1 MRFFGRNRRERLA
14 GAWVR
19 LHRDQRGAMLDY
31 VLVLGVICVPLF
43 ILFDKLFEVLSDY
56 FGMIAFY
63 VSWPFL

>member
-1 MRFFGRNRRERLA
+1 MRFFGRHRRGRLA
-14 GAWVR
+14 RAPVR

-43 ILFDKLFEVLSDY
+43 ILFDKLFEILSDY

>member
-1 MRFFGRNRRERLA
+1 MGIFGRNRRGHLA
-14 GAWVR
+14 RAPVR

>member
-1 MRFFGRNRRERLA
+1 MRNEKQGKGVC
-14 GAWVR
+14 GAVAR

-31 VLVLGVICVPLF
+31 VMVLVVIVPLVF
-43 ILFDKLFEVLSDY
+43 FVFQKLFEVLSDY